1 MTIKRL
7 KSAVII
13 ILFFIDVL
21 VFYVGYQVGASQA
34 EQELVQIECEHEHTS
49 R

>member
-1 MTIKRL
+1 MTIRRL

-13 ILFFIDVL
+13 ILFFVDVL
-21 VFYVGYQVGASQA
+21 VFYIGYQVGASQA
-34 EQELVQIECEHEHTS
+34 QQELIQIECEHAS